1 MSFVNIV
8 EMTVH
13 ETSSIYYAENLEL
26 TKVDTHRNIRE

>member
-13 ETSSIYYAENLEL
+13 ETSSIYVYYAENLEL
-26 TKVDTHRNIRE
+26 TKVDTHKY